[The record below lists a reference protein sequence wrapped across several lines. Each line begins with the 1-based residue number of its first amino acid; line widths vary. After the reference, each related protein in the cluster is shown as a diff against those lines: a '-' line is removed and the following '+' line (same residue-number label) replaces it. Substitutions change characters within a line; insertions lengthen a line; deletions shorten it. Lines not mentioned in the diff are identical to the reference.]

1 MIFEDFP
8 FNFPVE
14 YVIISEMRGGVKL
27 TKDFCRR
34 SRVIL
39 DIQYIYIYIV
49 KGNLVDQT
57 RIYCQYILK
66 GEVNCSVHFFS

>member
-14 YVIISEMRGGVKL
+14 YVKISEMRGGVKL

-39 DIQYIYIYIV
+39 DIQYIYIV
-49 KGNLVDQT
+49 KGNFVDQT
-57 RIYCQYILK
+57 
-66 GEVNCSVHFFS
+66 